1 MAKAKRKR
9 PHVTIVN
16 PLPGCSGYTSFSGAV
31 SKVERSHAA
40 WRVYG
45 VSIEILPQSW
55 TSTLRRME
63 AAEHRSRLTAAEVDR
78 EISANRKGTVFWN
91 GSKGSEAMC
100 IPGTVRS

>member
-78 EISANRKGTVFWN
+78 EIAANRHGVCYWN
-91 GSKGSEAMC
+91 GAAGPHAMRL
-100 IPGTVRS
+100 PGMVRS